1 MTMLIE
7 QVREIWDSLWGKIPQ
22 EYMIVF
28 TFGGAV
34 LLFSI
39 VLWAIVCEKYGDA
52 FLDFLREGP
61 AEE

>member
-22 EYMIVF
+22 EYMIVLLLAERF
-28 TFGGAV
+28 